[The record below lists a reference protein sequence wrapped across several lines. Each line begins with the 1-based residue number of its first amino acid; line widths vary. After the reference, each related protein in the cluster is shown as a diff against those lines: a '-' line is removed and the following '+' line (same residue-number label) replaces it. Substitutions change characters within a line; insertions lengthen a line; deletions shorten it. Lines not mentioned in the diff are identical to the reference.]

1 MKKLFMFIEDD
12 FREVELERVK
22 TLTDGQL
29 VESLQG
35 TLIGVQ
41 AMNELSSKV
50 ELIDLGDDNYLRRAE
65 NPIKKQFLESI
76 NEISKELRLRLGD
89 ERLESIIANTLI
101 LIKEDE
107 TRP

>member
-12 FREVELERVK
+12 FREVELEKVK

-29 VESLQG
+29 IESLQG

-41 AMNELSSKV
+41 TMNELSSKV
-50 ELIDLGDDNYLRRAE
+50 ELIDLDDDNYLRRAE

-107 TRP
+107 KRP